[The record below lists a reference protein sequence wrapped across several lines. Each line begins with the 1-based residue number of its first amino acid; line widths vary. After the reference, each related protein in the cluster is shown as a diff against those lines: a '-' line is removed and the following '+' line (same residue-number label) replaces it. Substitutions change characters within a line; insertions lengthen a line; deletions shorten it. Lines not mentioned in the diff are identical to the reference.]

1 MDILY
6 KLPFPQEVCSKI
18 FTFACKSPH
27 NGLGGAILKN
37 KLQVMDLD
45 IPDNDDD
52 IIIDVGANNGDF
64 YLCFNKKIKYF

>member
-37 KLQVMDLD
+37 
-45 IPDNDDD
+45 
-52 IIIDVGANNGDF
+52 
-64 YLCFNKKIKYF
+64 